1 MHSALNMKDDV
12 LSTGLG
18 IGLLVGFQMMG
29 YVCLMLDWL
38 HP

>member
-1 MHSALNMKDDV
+1 MHSAMNMKDDV
-12 LSTGLG
+12 LFTGLG

-29 YVCLMLDWL
+29 YLCLLLDWL

>member
-12 LSTGLG
+12 LSTALG